1 MDKKFE
7 RKMERFKDKKINRD
21 DKLKILR
28 NTGVQKKKLIDKV
41 LLILLLK
48 KISDQRIDIL
58 VGTVVNIMK
67 YLPNLSQTVEQIKF
81 VKKVILQK
89 YLRCMTQ

>member
-1 MDKKFE
+1 M
-7 RKMERFKDKKINRD
+7 
-21 DKLKILR
+21 
-28 NTGVQKKKLIDKV
+28 KV

-67 YLPNLSQTVEQIKF
+67 YLPNVSQTVEQIKF

>member
-1 MDKKFE
+1 M
-7 RKMERFKDKKINRD
+7 
-21 DKLKILR
+21 
-28 NTGVQKKKLIDKV
+28 KV

-58 VGTVVNIMK
+58 IGIVVNIMK

-81 VKKVILQK
+81 VKEVILQK
-89 YLRCMTQ
+89 YLRCMAQ